1 MGDKISAEDI
11 GKRSK
16 KYLEVK
22 LEEVRKYH
30 PDWEYIEKGIAVD
43 HVHLHM
49 IIPPKYAVSKV
60 VESIK
65 SNMSRALKEKFRFLE
80 KVYWGGEG
88 IWGVGYFVSTV
99 GINEKVIRSYV
110 EMQGREDAGQAELEI

>member
-1 MGDKISAEDI
+1 MVKGVKE
-11 GKRSK
+11 
-16 KYLEVK
+16 YLEVK
-22 LEEVRKYH
+22 LHEVRKYH
-30 PDWEYIEKGIAVD
+30 PDWEYIENGIAVD

-60 VESIK
+60 VEIIK
-65 SNMSRALKEKFRFLE
+65 SNTSKALKEKFGFLE
-80 KVYWGGEG
+80 KVYWDGGG

-99 GINEKVIRSYV
+99 GINGKTIKRYV